1 MPKPDRETGNIY
13 RAARMEAATGNRLLA
28 NRERAAGLV
37 YCSPEALNDYENGHT
52 VPPCEVVQAMIE
64 TYNTPDLRGQHIRK
78 YCPLLDGYGNEEGSH
93 LAQAALGWAVAFGS
107 VQDVAASF
115 AAVARDGRITPTER
129 AAAALIRAK
138 ATEIMQVMQE
148 TIDAIDKANGG
159 MNK

>member
-1 MPKPDRETGNIY
+1 MPKNDRLAGNIY
-13 RAARMEAATGNRLLA
+13 RAARMEAAQGDRLLA

-64 TYNTPDLRGQHIRK
+64 VYNTPDLRGQHIRK
-78 YCPLLDGYGNEEGSH
+78 YCPLMDSYGNEEGSH

-115 AAVARDGRITPTER
+115 AAVARDGRITQNER
-129 AAAALIRAK
+129 AAAQLIRGK
-138 ATEIMQVMQE
+138 AVEIMRVMQE
-148 TIDAIDKANGG
+148 TIDAIDKAIGG
-159 MNK
+159 MSE

>member
-1 MPKPDRETGNIY
+1 MKTDNIY
-13 RAARMEAATGNRLLA
+13 RAARMEAAKANKCLA
-28 NRERAAGLV
+28 NRERAAMAI

-107 VQDVAASF
+107 AQDVAATF
-115 AAVARDGRITPTER
+115 AAVARDGRITPNER
-129 AAAALIRAK
+129 AAVQLIRAK
-138 ATEIMQVMQE
+138 ALEIMHVMQE
-148 TIDAIDKANGG
+148 TIDAIDKTGG
-159 MNK
+159 T